1 MRILITNDD
10 GINSGSLF
18 KLAKWASKH
27 GEVTVCAPKFEQ
39 SGKSHGIEIFKP
51 FEIKKVELSTSFEA
65 YSVDST
71 PADCVR
77 FGILGLNREYDIVLS
92 GINRG
97 YNIGKDMIYSGTVG
111 AIFEA
116 AALGHKAIALSTGTD
131 GFDAAI
137 DNLDNVFAY
146 FDKHNLMNLH
156 NLYNVNI
163 PCTVTGDIRI
173 TRRGE
178 ACYSDAFMKL
188 DNDMYKQYGDFI
200 FYDTNDL
207 TLDTDCVIHGH
218 ISVTP
223 LTFERTDMVMF
234 DKLKALNN

>member
-18 KLAKWASKH
+18 ELAKWASKY

-51 FEIKKVELSTSFEA
+51 FEIKKVELDSSFEA

-77 FGILGLNREYDIVLS
+77 FGVLGLKREYDIVLS

-116 AALGHKAIALSTGTD
+116 AALGHKAIALSTGVA

-137 DNLDNVFAY
+137 ANLDNVFAY

-163 PCTVTGDIRI
+163 PCEVTGDIRI

-188 DNDMYKQYGDFI
+188 DNDMYKQYGNFI

-234 DKLKALNN
+234 EKLKTLNN

>member
-10 GINSGSLF
+10 GINSKSLF
-18 KLAKWASKH
+18 ELAKWASKH

-39 SGKSHGIEIFKP
+39 SGKSHGIELFKP
-51 FEIKKVELSTSFEA
+51 FEIKKVELDPSFEA
-65 YSVDST
+65 YAVDST

-77 FGILGLNREYDIVLS
+77 FGIVGLHREYDIVLS
-92 GINRG
+92 GINKG
-97 YNIGKDMIYSGTVG
+97 YNIGKDIIYSGTVG

-116 AALGHKAIALSTGTD
+116 AGLGHKAIALSTGTA

-137 DNLDNVFAY
+137 AHLDCVFDY
-146 FDKHNLMNLH
+146 FDNHNLMNIH

-163 PCTVTGDIRI
+163 PCSVTGDIRI

-188 DNDMYKQYGDFI
+188 DNNMYKQYGDFI
-200 FYDTNDL
+200 YYDTGDM
-207 TLDTDCVIHGH
+207 TLDTDSVMNGH

-234 DKLKALNN
+234 EKLKDLNN

>member
-10 GINSGSLF
+10 GINSKSLYE
-18 KLAKWASKH
+18 LAKWASKH
-27 GEVTVCAPKFEQ
+27 GEVTVCAPKVEQ

-51 FEIKKVELSTSFEA
+51 FEIKKVDLDPMFEA

-77 FGILGLNREYDIVLS
+77 FGILGLDREYDIVLS
-92 GINRG
+92 GINKG

-116 AALGHKAIALSTGTD
+116 AALSHKAIALSTGVS

-137 DNLDNVFAY
+137 SNLDSVFAY
-146 FDKHNLMNLH
+146 LDKHNLMNLH

-207 TLDTDCVIHGH
+207 TLDTDCIMHGH
-218 ISVTP
+218 ISITP

-234 DKLKALNN
+234 EKLKELNN